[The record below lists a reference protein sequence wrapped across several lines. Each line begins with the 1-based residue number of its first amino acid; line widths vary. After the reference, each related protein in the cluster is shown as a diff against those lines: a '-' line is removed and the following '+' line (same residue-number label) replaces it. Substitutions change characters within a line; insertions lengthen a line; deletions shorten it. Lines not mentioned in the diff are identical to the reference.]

1 MPATRFDCPNC
12 DAEYKL
18 VRAEAGPPPDRQIV
32 CRRCGSPLQGR
43 EGNFI
48 LKYFL
53 VDRPRIQAKAARD
66 G

>member
-1 MPATRFDCPNC
+1 MVEAPN
-12 DAEYKL
+12 A
-18 VRAEAGPPPDRQIV
+18 VSAP
-32 CRRCGSPLQGR
+32 RRLSQSYCGLHAIPLQGR